1 LRVAGRLYC
10 PNRRTLR
17 GFKLPLPATISERGS
32 WWWHTIIPLAFF
44 FLVPG
49 LETGST
55 RWKAF
60 GNKECRTPFVI
71 RMPTDATLETLLTWF
86 SASSHQDTRW
96 PPFTIDLRKT
106 RVGPLL
112 SSSRTLVPCAQVCMH
127 ITSVQSEQ
135 EAAIVRPWQ
144 NVQHGV
150 ARLECWRLFAEQP
163 TTRNCNRRPWT
174 DRSAEDY
181 TRLDWARLTTTMS
194 GTGQPARNAH
204 LNRYCPGRRGRA
216 FSTSW

>member
-1 LRVAGRLYC
+1 VALSYLCQPPSASAVHGGGTPSSHLRFFSRSRAGNRVDAMESIRKQRVPDALCNPHAYRCHPGDLVDMVLRVQPSRHSL
-10 PNRRTLR
+10 
-17 GFKLPLPATISERGS
+17 AT
-32 WWWHTIIPLAFF
+32 FYN
-44 FLVPG
+44 
-49 LETGST
+49 LE
-55 RWKAF
+55 
-60 GNKECRTPFVI
+60 
-71 RMPTDATLETLLTWF
+71 
-86 SASSHQDTRW
+86 
-96 PPFTIDLRKT
+96 IDLRKT